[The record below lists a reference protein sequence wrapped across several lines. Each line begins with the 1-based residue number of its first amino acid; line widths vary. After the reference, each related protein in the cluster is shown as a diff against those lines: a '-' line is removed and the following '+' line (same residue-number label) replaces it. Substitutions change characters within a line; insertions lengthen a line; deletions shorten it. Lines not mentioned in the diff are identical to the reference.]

1 MDPQIESSSDKHL
14 GYMMQRRAWWSNVQ
28 LTTLIVLFVF
38 VISIAFIPSI
48 VSILDGIN
56 ENIKIRNEALNTLP
70 EIKKELAQIDI
81 RMKALQNS
89 DIGKRLSAIEK
100 ALEIGTL
107 NEKEI
112 KNINKLTQ
120 EVNVIQGYISNDVG
134 KILELRDLQTKVLKV
149 DNLENKINDL
159 IVVKND
165 LSNFKTTTYLLAG
178 LLFTMLFG
186 SWVLSNRQKQSHT
199 PVTKA
204 GGVK

>member
-1 MDPQIESSSDKHL
+1 MFADTGMKVLLEKMDAIGAEKKR
-14 GYMMQRRAWWSNVQ
+14 MQVR
-28 LTTLIVLFVF
+28 
-38 VISIAFIPSI
+38 
-48 VSILDGIN
+48 
-56 ENIKIRNEALNTLP
+56 
-70 EIKKELAQIDI
+70 LAGGTVAEMD
-81 RMKALQNS
+81 AENS

-120 EVNVIQGYISNDVG
+120 EVNVIQGYISNDVE

-186 SWVLSNRQKQSHT
+186 SWIFSNRQKQSHT